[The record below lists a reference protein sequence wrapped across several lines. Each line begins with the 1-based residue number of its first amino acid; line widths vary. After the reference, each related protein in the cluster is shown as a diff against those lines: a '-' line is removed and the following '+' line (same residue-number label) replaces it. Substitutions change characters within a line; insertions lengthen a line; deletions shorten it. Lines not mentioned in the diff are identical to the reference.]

1 MTRLQRL
8 SANLFRAW
16 WLAEQ
21 QFPQSVFDAIA
32 ECIGELEA
40 THRGDV
46 VFAVEA
52 RLGLEA
58 VARGFTPR
66 QRAENVFA
74 ELEVWDTE
82 DNAGVLI
89 YVLLAERAIEIV
101 ADRGIARLV
110 PQARWDAICADTAAA
125 FSRGEFKTGAVATI
139 EAVSALLRELMP
151 TVPGQKHHNE
161 LTDRPVLL

>member
-1 MTRLQRL
+1 MTRLQRIC
-8 SANLFRAW
+8 ANLFRAW

-32 ECIGELEA
+32 ERIGNLEA
-40 THRGDV
+40 SHRGDV

-52 RLGLEA
+52 RLALKA
-58 VARGFTPR
+58 VATGFTPR

-82 DNAGVLI
+82 DNAGVLV

-110 PQARWDAICADTAAA
+110 PRARWDAICVDTSAA
-125 FSRGEFKTGAVATI
+125 FSRDEFKTGAIAAI
-139 EAVSALLRELMP
+139 ETVSALLREFMP
-151 TVPGQKHHNE
+151 TLPGQKHNNE